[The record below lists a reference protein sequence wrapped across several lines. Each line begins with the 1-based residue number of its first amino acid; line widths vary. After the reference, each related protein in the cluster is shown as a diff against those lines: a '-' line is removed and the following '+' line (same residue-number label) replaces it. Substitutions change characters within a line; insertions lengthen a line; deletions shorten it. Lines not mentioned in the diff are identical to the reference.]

1 MDKYEV
7 LGDINVGAFGR
18 VQKILRK
25 EDKRVLVWK
34 ELDYG
39 RMSDREKQQCIS
51 EVSIIKELRHPHIVK
66 YYDRIID
73 RQRQKIYIV
82 QEFCEGGDLAEIIKR
97 CKKTNDYIAEDVIW
111 KILMQI
117 IMALYECHRRKEGK
131 VLHRDLKPGN
141 IFLDANKNVKLGD
154 FGLSR
159 VMGIES
165 CATSNV
171 GTPYYMSPEQINES
185 KYNEKSDIWSAGCI
199 LYEMAALH
207 PPFQAKNPLSL
218 AIKIKEGNISRLP
231 ERYSE
236 ELQRVTAR
244 MLSVDQ
250 TKRPD
255 VEDLLNLPQISLR
268 RRERKLRE
276 NLTILKRKEE
286 ELRKREMLLRERE
299 EAATLRLREVEERE

>member
-1 MDKYEV
+1 M
-7 LGDINVGAFGR
+7 
-18 VQKILRK
+18 
-25 EDKRVLVWK
+25 
-34 ELDYG
+34 
-39 RMSDREKQQCIS
+39 
-51 EVSIIKELRHPHIVK
+51 
-66 YYDRIID
+66 
-73 RQRQKIYIV
+73 
-82 QEFCEGGDLAEIIKR
+82 IKR